1 MKLFFLLPL
10 VLLNQIVAVSID
22 SNTLF
27 FLSDDSKTVMGY
39 DGALLCPQFKNFCA
53 YLVYIEIDTAGD
65 DMLKQVPTQ
74 CTDTGV
80 LHHNAAVVFKG
91 GDGPGQIY
99 YEPGVQIFHDCVQG
113 DRFIWQM
120 THSFPPVAMR
130 NRWVMKQYALNLT
143 VTSYP
148 KYHNGPINIS
158 SFQGV
163 SRATHPNLYRD
174 DSRRFTREELVDYR
188 DRFS

>member
-1 MKLFFLLPL
+1 
-10 VLLNQIVAVSID
+10 
-22 SNTLF
+22 
-27 FLSDDSKTVMGY
+27 
-39 DGALLCPQFKNFCA
+39 
-53 YLVYIEIDTAGD
+53 
-65 DMLKQVPTQ
+65 
-74 CTDTGV
+74 
-80 LHHNAAVVFKG
+80 
-91 GDGPGQIY
+91 
-99 YEPGVQIFHDCVQG
+99 
-113 DRFIWQM
+113 M